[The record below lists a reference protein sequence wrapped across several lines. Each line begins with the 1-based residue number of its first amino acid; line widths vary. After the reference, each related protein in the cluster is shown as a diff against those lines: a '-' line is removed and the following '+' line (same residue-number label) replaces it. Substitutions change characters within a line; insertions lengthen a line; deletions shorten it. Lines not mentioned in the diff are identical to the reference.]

1 MATKKA
7 QGGPVRQHY
16 DLATGKQVNTPK
28 PGGSAKQAYKR
39 GGKVGGKR
47 GC

>member
-1 MATKKA
+1 MATQKKA
-7 QGGPVRQHY
+7 EGGPVRQHY

-28 PGGSAKQAYKR
+28 SGGSTPQRFKK
-39 GGKVGGKR
+39 GGKVGKK